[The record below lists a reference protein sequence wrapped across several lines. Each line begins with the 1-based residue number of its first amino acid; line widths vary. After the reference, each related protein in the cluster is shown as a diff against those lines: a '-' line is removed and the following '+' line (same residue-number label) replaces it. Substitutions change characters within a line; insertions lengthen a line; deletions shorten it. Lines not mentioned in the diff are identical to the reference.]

1 MSPTTSSA
9 TPIEDKPTR
18 KAESSAFPIRFD
30 SANELMWLPYRT
42 MFDLARRNH
51 ATAMEVLNIQR
62 KFGDRLSDII
72 RSQQDL
78 FLNLSGRFFNLLSG
92 VGSETPAA
100 ELYGK
105 PLDHLQ
111 DATLATMQE
120 IGAAVAAAQASSFE
134 ALERQMHLDQPESAD
149 GHGHETAH

>member
-9 TPIEDKPTR
+9 KPIEDKPAQ

-30 SANELMWLPYRT
+30 NASDLMWLPYRT
-42 MFDLARRNH
+42 MVDLVRRNH
-51 ATAMEVLNIQR
+51 SSAIEVLDIQR
-62 KFGDRLSDII
+62 KFGDGLRDIV

-78 FLNLSGRFFNLLSG
+78 FLNLSERFFNLLSG
-92 VGSETPAA
+92 TGTETPAT

-105 PLDHLQ
+105 PLEHLQ
-111 DATLATMQE
+111 DATLATMRE
-120 IGAAVAAAQASSFE
+120 IGAAVAAAQASSLD
-134 ALERQMHLDQPESAD
+134 ALQRQMHLDHPQSAD